1 VANKPSFGSWL
12 KDLGDGTFAEV
23 VAEVAVGNTTDAAA
37 SSTEAEAATAR
48 TGIGLLK
55 GVKNVLLLIKT
66 ALGGGLPAA
75 LAASGGLK
83 VDLTASNLAAGSYM
97 GEVGNTAFVATA
109 KITRPANV
117 TQYTAGDVVGG
128 AALEFD
134 VARQN
139 GGGGWINNAIFV
151 SDNAPTAT
159 GQFFAWIFSAAP
171 TVAADNVAF
180 APSDAELRTLVA
192 FLTLD
197 AAKKTANNTAYQQS
211 DPRATYFVCG
221 AATQS
226 LWIVITDGNA
236 YTPANGEVL
245 DLTLFGTQE

>member
-1 VANKPSFGSWL
+1 MADYNIGARSDAPASIIADETAADATNISLL
-12 KDLGDGTFAEV
+12 KAAKNILIDLS
-23 VAEVAVGNTTDAAA
+23 AA
-37 SSTEAEAATAR
+37 SADLVVSSDALVISATA
-48 TGIGLLK
+48 L
-55 GVKNVLLLIKT
+55 V
-66 ALGGGLPAA
+66 
-75 LAASGGLK
+75 AASD
-83 VDLTASNLAAGSYM
+83 V
-97 GEVGNTAFVATA
+97 AFSETA

-117 TQYTAGDVVGG
+117 TQYAAGDVVGG
-128 AALEFD
+128 AALEFA
-134 VARQN
+134 VAKAN
-139 GGGGWINNAIFV
+139 GGGGWINNAAFV
-151 SDNAPTAT
+151 SDNAPAAT

-171 TVAADNVAF
+171 TVAADNAAF
-180 APSDAELRTLVA
+180 APTDAELRTLVA

-226 LWIVITDGNA
+226 LWAVITDGNA